1 MLLWGEKVVDGVAD
15 GTGVMYWDGYCLAGP
30 EKGFPLE
37 GTESRLPFGMGPTP
51 LQETGREADV
61 TGDCTAEL
69 KRLGLP
75 VAVENVAD
83 VGVVASL

>member
-1 MLLWGEKVVDGVAD
+1 VPDGVAE
-15 GTGVMYWDGYCLAGP
+15 GRGVMYWGGYWPAGP
-30 EKGFPLE
+30 EKGFPLA

-51 LQETGREADV
+51 LQETGREADA